1 MQDPLQKLTL
11 PDGTIIFT
19 VHRTIQDLTSV
30 LLPPND
36 THDTSKQ
43 HTNSHQYIS
52 NKIISSKSK
61 NRNLLNT
68 HRIAEFSP
76 TKIIKS
82 NIKRLVQKNNNKK
95 HGAEE
100 VNTIHFIPDPTTH
113 KSSNPHNKHPLP
125 STRVQM
131 TKCVAKELLT
141 NLDYDAL
148 DYDQA
153 KKIHAKLHVIT
164 PNLPTQVD
172 YTNHDLDSL
181 KTALLAIKST
191 YEKYDYNMSAFL
203 PSTDVL
209 APQTYVIDTTFPLD
223 ALSTLLQDQAMA
235 MLTNYY
241 NNNNLSGKTKTL
253 HRKDHSALIL
263 IIYDIIKSLQKD
275 TP

>member
-1 MQDPLQKLTL
+1 MPIGNIRRRIGIDPSHQHEGDPTSFYHKQVDSYVTSIKNNTYHLLDSTMQDPLQKLTL

-82 NIKRLVQKNNNKK
+82 NIKRLVQKHNNKK

-100 VNTIHFIPDPTTH
+100 DNTIHFIPDHTTL

-125 STRVQM
+125 
-131 TKCVAKELLT
+131 
-141 NLDYDAL
+141 
-148 DYDQA
+148 
-153 KKIHAKLHVIT
+153 
-164 PNLPTQVD
+164 
-172 YTNHDLDSL
+172 
-181 KTALLAIKST
+181 
-191 YEKYDYNMSAFL
+191 
-203 PSTDVL
+203 
-209 APQTYVIDTTFPLD
+209 
-223 ALSTLLQDQAMA
+223 
-235 MLTNYY
+235 
-241 NNNNLSGKTKTL
+241 
-253 HRKDHSALIL
+253 
-263 IIYDIIKSLQKD
+263 
-275 TP
+275 